1 LYSAPRAPRCSR
13 RRSAVRPRRTI
24 SWSRRPA
31 RSATSATPH
40 ASCSFSA
47 EYKPAEYKPAEYKPS
62 ECRPA
67 VAAATWLLA
76 DRSLVAGSLV
86 AAKSSSCRLG
96 APRRLHRDDV
106 FQSAKCRTH
115 PLYRSTRPIGGD
127 RRTGTPNGR
136 AASGR
141 PSASPG
147 RLQGDIGRPGHGSDR
162 TQRRGRFSHPQASH
176 AVRRERQRKSS
187 EGRDPPPGRAAA
199 GYPAQSR
206 YRPGPT
212 RSALPMTG
220 PNGSLSAGRAAIG
233 GGWAA

>member
-1 LYSAPRAPRCSR
+1 MQASGCTETTGGTLGCDECSGYERPVCQQPGRCR
-13 RRSAVRPRRTI
+13 DRRSA
-24 SWSRRPA
+24 
-31 RSATSATPH
+31 
-40 ASCSFSA
+40 
-47 EYKPAEYKPAEYKPS
+47 
-62 ECRPA
+62 
-67 VAAATWLLA
+67 L
-76 DRSLVAGSLV
+76 
-86 AAKSSSCRLG
+86 
-96 APRRLHRDDV
+96 RRLLGRLVLGEERARRVHRDDV

-136 AASGR
+136 ATSGR